1 MRGRPARRAD
11 GSAAATAAAAAAAGS
26 EELTALAQR
35 PLRLAIFS
43 PAPPIP
49 SGIAAYLVDL
59 LPLLPQSWH
68 IDVFTDIGVI
78 ADVATLSRGREQPVA
93 CFPHTQFAAHHSN
106 EPYHLIIYQ
115 VGNSSERTYML
126 EYVLRHP
133 GLLVLHDGVLHPSRI
148 DAATAQSDLHPYRRL
163 AADCRA
169 DIGAAIGHLVA
180 AGLGGPAVYLTFPMC
195 EDLVRASLVTG
206 MHGELSCSWLRS
218 MVPEARTVPLV
229 HWRSVDRDVELR
241 DRWRCRLG
249 GDDNVI
255 IGSFGNIGAER
266 RLDRVLRALAA
277 IDGATAW
284 RLVVAGR
291 VDPRLELAGLADELG
306 IADRI
311 AWHDA
316 LDDAEFV
323 AVMDSVDL
331 AVNLRYP
338 TVRASSGVLHQLLQL
353 GVPVLISDL
362 LHWREYPAAAVARI
376 PPGPDQ
382 TEAEAL
388 CAALRRWLV
397 DADARAAAGREAAA
411 WAALHITPEAMRL
424 SYLEAIA
431 AALPASPG

>member
-1 MRGRPARRAD
+1 MSSDR
-11 GSAAATAAAAAAAGS
+11 
-26 EELTALAQR
+26 LAQG

-43 PAPPIP
+43 PVPPIP

-59 LPLLPQSWH
+59 LPLLPQGWH
-68 IDVFTDIGVI
+68 IDVFTDAGVI
-78 ADVATLSRGREQPVA
+78 ADAAALSRGRRAPVD
-93 CFPHTQFAAHHSN
+93 CLPHTEFAARHAS
-106 EPYHLIIYQ
+106 EPYDLTIYQ

-133 GLLVLHDGVLHPSRI
+133 GLLVLHDGVLHPSRVG
-148 DAATAQSDLHPYRRL
+148 AATAEDDLESYRRL
-163 AADCRA
+163 AADCRE
-169 DIGAAIGHLVA
+169 DLGGAIGHLVA

-206 MHGELSCSWLRS
+206 MHGELSCGWLRS
-218 MVPEARTVPLV
+218 MVPQARTVPLA
-229 HWRSVDRDVELR
+229 HWRSVDRDPELS
-241 DRWRCRLG
+241 DRWRRRLG

-255 IGSFGNIGAER
+255 IGSFGNIGVER
-266 RLDRVLRALAA
+266 RLDRVLRALAQT
-277 IDGATAW
+277 DGATAW

-291 VDPRLELAGLADELG
+291 VDSRLELAELADQLD
-306 IADRI
+306 IAERI

-316 LDDAEFV
+316 LDDADFI

-362 LHWREYPAAAVARI
+362 LHWREYPDSAVARI
-376 PPGPDQ
+376 PPGPDES
-382 TEAEAL
+382 EAEAL
-388 CAALRRWLV
+388 RSALQRWIFDT
-397 DADARAAAGREAAA
+397 DARHDAGRAAAT
-411 WAALHITPEAMRL
+411 WAARHITPEAMRL

-431 AALPASPG
+431 EALAQP